1 VAHKPS
7 EQGGSLSDLS
17 STLIVQAEVNMEPGK
32 KRKKKRMRRNR
43 PTITS
48 GAKRKVVQT
57 WLNKLKQSQDE
68 ITMMRSPRPP
78 RCQISR
84 ATGTTAPPINSHILP
99 SPTTAMGSSSSSAR
113 HRIGRGL
120 VQLLLPRPSS
130 ARLIRRRRRHS
141 DIAASLLVQTADFS
155 IGMVTFDPT
164 WLALPLKNTY

>member
-84 ATGTTAPPINSHILP
+84 ATGTTAPQLTPISNHC
-99 SPTTAMGSSSSSAR
+99 
-113 HRIGRGL
+113 HGL
-120 VQLLLPRPSS
+120 
-130 ARLIRRRRRHS
+130 I
-141 DIAASLLVQTADFS
+141 
-155 IGMVTFDPT
+155 
-164 WLALPLKNTY
+164 